1 MVTRDPVR
9 AQSRYIAGARHI
21 VAGIKR
27 QRERIEQRR
36 AEAPRLL
43 AGTPHETVVFSTDG
57 DNDLDYYVYELA
69 RLQDLT
75 RKAIESF
82 GEPPELVDA
91 LAAFGAAIPNL
102 RKIRN
107 PLTHVK
113 DTAHLDDV
121 AWFDAHIR
129 FKPDL
134 SVEYLVDS
142 RYQHHD
148 AALALGEAVLAYL
161 RGLEQPSS

>member
-1 MVTRDPVR
+1 MVTRDMVR
-9 AQSRYIAGARHI
+9 ARSRYIAGARRI
-21 VAGIKR
+21 VAGIER

-36 AEAPRLL
+36 AGAPRLL
-43 AGTPHETVVFSTDG
+43 EGTPHEAVVFSTDG

-75 RKAIESF
+75 REAIKSF
-82 GEPPELVDA
+82 GEPQELVDA
-91 LAAFGAAIPNL
+91 LAAFDAAVPKL
-102 RKIRN
+102 REIRN

-113 DTAHLDDV
+113 DNAYLDDV
-121 AWFDAHIR
+121 AWFDAHI
-129 FKPDL
+129 KLNPDG

-148 AALALGEAVLAYL
+148 AALALGAAVLAYL
-161 RGLEQPSS
+161 RGLEQPEP